1 MRSEVGRKGEAT
13 VFLAVAVASVIALLR
28 SRGSTVLAM
37 VAARVSPTVV
47 VPTATAA
54 VSTGSREPAQRQK
67 EAASGSL
74 GNTLFSPLFLP
85 AQGQHSIQISQ
96 LYDPLPFV
104 PSILLILV
112 HQNSLH

>member
-47 VPTATAA
+47 VPTA

-104 PSILLILV
+104 PSILLIFV